1 MVQCVSIKN
10 YFNSFFFFA
19 EAKKVGE
26 GFCYKKLNSKTG
38 ECKSKMKDKHQKVD
52 CCSNGGAGWSAR
64 RKDRTKC
71 EPCKT
76 TAVGI
81 HHISFMSFYMGL
93 ETRLDSTEICLTK
106 ICYEMSRRNG
116 LTVTFETKTR
126 PCLLEPLVL
135 LKVDAK

>member
-1 MVQCVSIKN
+1 
-10 YFNSFFFFA
+10 
-19 EAKKVGE
+19 
-26 GFCYKKLNSKTG
+26 
-38 ECKSKMKDKHQKVD
+38 MKDKHQKVD

-93 ETRLDSTEICLTK
+93 ETRLDWTEICLTK
-106 ICYEMSRRNG
+106 ICYEMSRSNG

-135 LKVDAK
+135 LKVDAKQMASC